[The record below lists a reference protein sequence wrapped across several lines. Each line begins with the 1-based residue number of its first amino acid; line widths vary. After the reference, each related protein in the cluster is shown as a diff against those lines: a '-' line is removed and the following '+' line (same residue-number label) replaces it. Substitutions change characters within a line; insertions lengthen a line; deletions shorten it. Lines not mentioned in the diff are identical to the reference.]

1 MAEARAKER
10 WAHTSSLMALI
21 ANAHRDPKKG
31 RAFRPDDFNPYAPGP
46 ARAGG
51 IPIRADSIGLLKRLV
66 KGEKR

>member
-21 ANAHRDPKKG
+21 ANAHRDPNKG
-31 RAFRPDDFNPYAPGP
+31 RAFRPDDFNPYA
-46 ARAGG
+46 ARRKTG
-51 IPIRADSIGLLKRLV
+51 IPVRADSIGLLKQLV